1 MSKKSGEKK
10 FSEKKQQQMLAEELV
25 KKTHFNRFEIESLL
39 TLFKQQTKTKL
50 DRPKFRDVLH
60 NQFDMTDDLIM
71 DRVFKAFDKDSDSFV
86 NMDEWVRGLSVFL
99 RGTIDEHLKFC
110 FEVYDFN
117 GDGYISREEMFTCL
131 KKSMVKQTTEED
143 PDEGIKDL
151 VELALKKMDI
161 DADHRVSFKDFQEA
175 IKQESLLLQA
185 FGQCLPDDK
194 MKVNFEKRA
203 FSGSCSTSPTVKG

>member
-1 MSKKSGEKK
+1 MPKKQEKK
-10 FSEKKQQQMLAEELV
+10 TQLMSEKKQQQMLAEELV
-25 KKTHFNRFEIESLL
+25 RRTHFNRLEIESLMNI
-39 TLFKQQTKTKL
+39 FKQQTKTKL

-71 DRVFKAFDKDSDSFV
+71 DRVFKAFDKDGDSFV
-86 NMDEWVRGLSVFL
+86 NMEEWIRGLSVFL
-99 RGTIDEHLKFC
+99 RGSLDEHLKFC

-151 VELALKKMDI
+151 VELALKKMDM
-161 DADHRVSFKDFQEA
+161 DGDHRVSFKDFQEA
-175 IKQESLLLQA
+175 IKQENLLLQG

-194 MKVNFEKRA
+194 QIKAFEEVYFQFDK
-203 FSGSCSTSPTVKG
+203 